1 MGEIVLLRAPHPN
14 LTLAGGSTNEPEL
27 IQVLDGLLSLMS
39 AFAATSNSMSRLP
52 IVSTE
57 IES

>member
-39 AFAATSNSMSRLP
+39 AFAATSNSMSRLL

-57 IES
+57 MES